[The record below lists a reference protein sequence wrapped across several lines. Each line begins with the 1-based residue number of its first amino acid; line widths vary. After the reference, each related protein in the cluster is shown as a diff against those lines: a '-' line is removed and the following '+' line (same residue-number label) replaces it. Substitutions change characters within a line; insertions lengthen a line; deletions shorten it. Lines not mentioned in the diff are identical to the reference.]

1 MKIKITD
8 FFNKLSRNIIKS
20 KKLAV
25 TLSIMFLVVSAV
37 AILISG
43 SINIYKIF
51 NSNQQVV
58 AKEQQVLATDAVNK
72 VTSFIKDK
80 TVILS
85 SISNVTNL
93 VDNVTESQNV
103 LSKMLRLD
111 SAFRQIAIV
120 DLNNNELNKVS
131 RLSKSALGQLTKE
144 NKQIALTEIKSKEVY
159 ISSIYFDDNTFE
171 PIIII
176 AAPIKNILGN
186 INGAI
191 LAEVNLKFM
200 WDLISLMQIGN
211 SGVAYVVDREG
222 KLIAFKDVTRVIKGE
237 NLSNLKIVAEFINNK
252 QSSTGH
258 QTTIANGITGNK
270 SVSSYIPLGYPDW
283 AFVVE
288 IPVIEA
294 YKSVF
299 NSVIISLIII
309 ILSFIFSILVG
320 IYLAKKITQP
330 IITLRDATRLI
341 SKGDLNAKISVTS
354 KDEIGELAENFNQM
368 VASLSSIIIN
378 TKNAIKIILEQ
389 SMYLKTSSNQS
400 SDTSQAVATAMYQIS
415 QGTTEQTQET
425 EKTSNQMTILA
436 NKINSLVSKA
446 NEVENIT
453 VSAKS
458 LGIKSKDSINLLI
471 NKANETGE
479 ITKKVT
485 ENIHDLNISMEE
497 ILKITD
503 VITGITEQTNLLALN
518 AAIEAARAGEAGK
531 GFAVVA
537 DEVTRLANQSKESA
551 RMITNIIKDILTK
564 TKVTAQTSE
573 QAHVIVEKQMDAVSS
588 VRVSHDEII
597 IALDGITKRILDI
610 ITAIKEIDSLKNQ
623 TINSIMVISSVSE
636 ETAAAT
642 QEVLASTEEQTA
654 ISEQVKTLAVK
665 LHNLA
670 ENLVELTNSFVVPE

>member
-1 MKIKITD
+1 
-8 FFNKLSRNIIKS
+8 
-20 KKLAV
+20 
-25 TLSIMFLVVSAV
+25 MFLVVSAV